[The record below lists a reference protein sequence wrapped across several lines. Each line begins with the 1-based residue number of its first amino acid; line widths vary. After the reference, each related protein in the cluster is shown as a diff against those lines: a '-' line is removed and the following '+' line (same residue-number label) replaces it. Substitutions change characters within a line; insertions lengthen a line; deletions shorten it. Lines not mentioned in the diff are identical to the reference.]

1 LLQRPRRHFQAK
13 VHYAFTAVGDA
24 QGQLADIVMAGT
36 PRRCRRALDRLNAR
50 RLTGPFHVEAY
61 AGLKPAS

>member
-1 LLQRPRRHFQAK
+1 MQA
-13 VHYAFTAVGDA
+13 
-24 QGQLADIVMAGT
+24 
-36 PRRCRRALDRLNAR
+36 ALDRLNAR